1 MKHNPDNKTCHL
13 IKFSGCKEVCGYGHY
28 VCTCQPVD
36 EKPKLISAPTVYMTP
51 AGALLV
57 TIKEYEDLKAQG
69 LEMEVTN
76 MPVGEK
82 AETPPSKSAEWT
94 DLALA
99 IVNHHL
105 DLSDDGREIMRSVR
119 TLIQE
124 AELREHALTRATAV
138 IEIDEAYERGKYS
151 WNFEHEA
158 SKPVEDW
165 IERLKPQVTSSM
177 KNETMNN
184 FATEI
189 VESYWKSIEPNIHT
203 LIQEAEER
211 GQEKERRICL
221 PFHKNVNKQIAEAVT
236 AERKRISDGVS
247 TKAAC
252 WKCWSTLQSEA
263 CKSSAQAVMLED
275 ALTIINSDTQHG
287 E

>member
-203 LIQEAEER
+203 LIQEAEENAV
-211 GQEKERRICL
+211 ESMWL
-221 PFHKNVNKQIAEAVT
+221 VVAEAVT
-236 AERKRISDGVS
+236 AERKRISDEVENLAIPEQHG
-247 TKAAC
+247 THYKNGF
-252 WKCWSTLQSEA
+252 EA
-263 CKSSAQAVMLED
+263 SLDV

-287 E
+287 